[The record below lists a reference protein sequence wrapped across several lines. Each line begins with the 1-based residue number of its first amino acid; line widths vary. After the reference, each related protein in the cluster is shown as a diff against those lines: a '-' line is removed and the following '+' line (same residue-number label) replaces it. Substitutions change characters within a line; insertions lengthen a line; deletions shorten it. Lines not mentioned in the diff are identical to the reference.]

1 MFYINHTELIVIKLI
16 NFTLFEG
23 ENVFFLFHKKLQLQ
37 GFMNKFFMSLKWH
50 NNYIYKCTCIS
61 TTSIYT
67 SKEIKTGTG
76 AIKLRR
82 AYFDLFGVD

>member
-1 MFYINHTELIVIKLI
+1 
-16 NFTLFEG
+16 
-23 ENVFFLFHKKLQLQ
+23 
-37 GFMNKFFMSLKWH
+37 MNKFFMSLKWH

-67 SKEIKTGTG
+67 SKEIKTGTW

>member
-1 MFYINHTELIVIKLI
+1 MCF
-16 NFTLFEG
+16 
-23 ENVFFLFHKKLQLQ
+23 FFLTKKLQLQ
-37 GFMNKFFMSLKWH
+37 GSMIKFFMSLKWH

-67 SKEIKTGTG
+67 SKEIKTGTW

>member
-1 MFYINHTELIVIKLI
+1 MCF
-16 NFTLFEG
+16 
-23 ENVFFLFHKKLQLQ
+23 FFLTKKLQLH
-37 GFMNKFFMSLKWH
+37 GSMNKFFMSLKWH

-67 SKEIKTGTG
+67 SKEIKTDTG

>member
-1 MFYINHTELIVIKLI
+1 MCF
-16 NFTLFEG
+16 
-23 ENVFFLFHKKLQLQ
+23 FFLTKKLQLQ
-37 GFMNKFFMSLKWH
+37 GSMNKFFMSLKWH

-67 SKEIKTGTG
+67 SKEIKTGTV

-82 AYFDLFGVD
+82 ASFDLFGVD

>member
-1 MFYINHTELIVIKLI
+1 MCF
-16 NFTLFEG
+16 
-23 ENVFFLFHKKLQLQ
+23 FFLTKKLQLQ
-37 GFMNKFFMSLKWH
+37 GSINKFIMSLKWH

-67 SKEIKTGTG
+67 SKEIKTDTG

>member
-1 MFYINHTELIVIKLI
+1 MCF
-16 NFTLFEG
+16 
-23 ENVFFLFHKKLQLQ
+23 FFLTKKLQLQ
-37 GFMNKFFMSLKWH
+37 GSMNKFFMSLKLH

-82 AYFDLFGVD
+82 AYYDLFGVD